1 MHQKLLLGPDTIYE
15 FFFYWKKK
23 IEGYK
28 KNCGFKNN
36 RDHRKHGRMHE
47 L

>member
-1 MHQKLLLGPDTIYE
+1 MHQKILLGPDTIYE
-15 FFFYWKKK
+15 FFLLEKKLK
-23 IEGYK
+23 DI